1 MDSGFVEGLGIVAGL
16 FTTGAYLPQ
25 VLKTWRSRAVADIS
39 LAMYGAM
46 AAGLSLWLAYGL
58 LLRAPA
64 VVLANAVSL
73 LLVLWM
79 LSMKLRYGRSPR
91 DGEGDGDRDDDRD

>member
-1 MDSGFVEGLGIVAGL
+1 MDSGFVEGLGLAAGL
-16 FTTGAYLPQ
+16 LTTGAYLPQ

-46 AAGLSLWLAYGL
+46 ALGLALWLAYGL

-64 VVLANAVSL
+64 VILANAVSL

-79 LSMKLRYGRSPR
+79 LAMKLRYGGTPT
-91 DGEGDGDRDDDRD
+91 DGGDGD